1 MFDAIKKKILEDKY
15 KKQILELESRMSRS
29 QAALIKAALQNEDP
43 DPEDVKYHEKYMKE
57 IAELRAKIREIEK
70 DSEK

>member
-29 QAALIKAALQNEDP
+29 QAALIKAALQNEEP

-70 DSEK
+70 DSKK

>member
-43 DPEDVKYHEKYMKE
+43 DPEDLKYHEKYMKE

-70 DSEK
+70 DSKN

>member
-29 QAALIKAALQNEDP
+29 QEALIKAALQNEDP
-43 DPEDVKYHEKYMKE
+43 DPEDLKYHEKYMKE

-70 DSEK
+70 DSKK

>member
-29 QAALIKAALQNEDP
+29 QAALIKAALQNESP
-43 DPEDVKYHEKYMKE
+43 DPEDVKYHEKYMKQ
-57 IAELRAKIREIEK
+57 IAELREKIREIEK
-70 DSEK
+70 ELKK

>member
-29 QAALIKAALQNEDP
+29 QAALIKAALQNEEP
-43 DPEDVKYHEKYMKE
+43 DPEDLKYHEKYMKE

-70 DSEK
+70 DSKK

>member
-43 DPEDVKYHEKYMKE
+43 DPEDLEYHEKYMKE

-70 DSEK
+70 DSKK

>member
-57 IAELRAKIREIEK
+57 IAELRAKLREIEK
-70 DSEK
+70 DSKK

>member
-29 QAALIKAALQNEDP
+29 QAALIKAALQNEEP
-43 DPEDVKYHEKYMKE
+43 DPEDLKYHEKYMKE

-70 DSEK
+70 DSKN

>member
-70 DSEK
+70 DSKK